1 MKRLPTLVLLAALLP
16 CAWIAPAPA
25 QPSRPAADLTLAQ
38 AERMASDLKY
48 GMSADEVRK
57 LLGKPRR
64 TALRPNGL
72 STTAPWQGNLRWTYN
87 WPGSS
92 FQGHQPA
99 NRIRGQDARGV
110 VRQQLGMGQLLGR
123 AGASR

>member
-92 FQGHQPA
+92 FQGTSLQIEFAAKTPEEWYV
-99 NRIRGQDARGV
+99 NSWEWG
-110 VRQQLGMGQLLGR
+110 
-123 AGASR
+123 SY